1 MATLKETRNALV
13 GKRMEIANGWTGTTR
28 QFTIGDVCRDGRDV
42 WIYADNNAEGTIMKL
57 HQVEQLMQ
65 VGAYTLETETQG
77 VPYEIVVIIK

>member
-1 MATLKETRNALV
+1 
-13 GKRMEIANGWTGTTR
+13 
-28 QFTIGDVCRDGRDV
+28 
-42 WIYADNNAEGTIMKL
+42 MKL